1 MKKQLLLFILIVV
14 SKSLFAQNTIELP
27 LTYKEGYGPFPKSY
41 LGAMI
46 YSDNNDNPWKKTEL
60 KTQGVPKEWENA
72 KFGHVTLNMYQSVYQ
87 DFLQGN
93 ISDSFYEVLQES
105 WSWGPDTLKLSKK
118 PIRTSIAF
126 VRETDSLGNCKM
138 IIDANNNLDFSDDKV
153 FTPSSIYPSNDTEAK
168 ELMIMVE
175 YDKFVNGK
183 VVTKKSPIVLIPQ
196 EKQHSGAVMHN
207 FPEYAVAEFNGEE
220 IAICSDDFCNP
231 FYENITMVLLTDT
244 LKHGGK
250 AEPKE
255 ILEDY
260 LIIKGKRYKSKGI
273 DPEKNVLVLEE
284 VESDK
289 DQIYSTQI
297 GFKAPLFSTED
308 FITKDSIALED
319 FRGKYLYLD
328 FWALWCGPCIAELPH
343 LKKLYD
349 KVDKSQIE
357 FLGIVESTGNDEG
370 KIKELIDK
378 NSVNWT
384 HIISNKKINI
394 TELYNVRSFPTTIL
408 LDKEG
413 RVIAKNIRSEELEQK
428 LKELLK

>member
-1 MKKQLLLFILIVV
+1 
-14 SKSLFAQNTIELP
+14 
-27 LTYKEGYGPFPKSY
+27 
-41 LGAMI
+41 
-46 YSDNNDNPWKKTEL
+46 
-60 KTQGVPKEWENA
+60 
-72 KFGHVTLNMYQSVYQ
+72 
-87 DFLQGN
+87 
-93 ISDSFYEVLQES
+93 
-105 WSWGPDTLKLSKK
+105 
-118 PIRTSIAF
+118 
-126 VRETDSLGNCKM
+126 
-138 IIDANNNLDFSDDKV
+138 
-153 FTPSSIYPSNDTEAK
+153 
-168 ELMIMVE
+168 
-175 YDKFVNGK
+175 
-183 VVTKKSPIVLIPQ
+183 
-196 EKQHSGAVMHN
+196 
-207 FPEYAVAEFNGEE
+207 
-220 IAICSDDFCNP
+220 
-231 FYENITMVLLTDT
+231 MVLLTDT